1 MEASTSS
8 KSRSKYYAAPTS
20 MPTPRKTK
28 KRGCRIGP
36 VPGGPVPG
44 PGENSDKELSG
55 NAEEPSE
62 EASEDGDGSHEA
74 TSSTKAQESGTQ
86 TLWKRKGTEVVIATV
101 RTNNGNSIICL
112 RHNDLISLR
121 PHNLLNGEAM
131 EFFIQATLSRMGGV
145 RRLYVLHHFVIGV
158 ILFGETSQIS
168 RQSLKTV
175 DFDQYDGVIGFVNV
189 NNNHWKFVYL
199 HAPTSQIF
207 IIDPA
212 DPGIDLE
219 ETRKAAKRFRKY
231 FRTRFNLNGQKDWL
245 TLAWK
250 PATIS
255 HTTQRD
261 GTSCGVFVMEMARQ
275 TIHSFPAIPEEL
287 NIDSQCKNIAR
298 LREDMAEEM
307 LLAAESKMDFCCQC
321 GMKVPSAFEIQT
333 KDILWIEC
341 GKCNRWFHASC
352 LGMTAASVP
361 EKDTAWYC
369 EICL

>member
-1 MEASTSS
+1 MLPLPQCLHQE
-8 KSRSKYYAAPTS
+8 KQ
-20 MPTPRKTK
+20 K

-62 EASEDGDGSHEA
+62 EASEDGEGSHEA
-74 TSSTKAQESGTQ
+74 TSSAKAQESETQ
-86 TLWKRKGTEVVIATV
+86 TLWKRKGTEIVIATV

-212 DPGIDLE
+212 DPEIDLE

-275 TIHSFPAIPEEL
+275 IIQSFPAIPEEL

-307 LLAAESKMDFCCQC
+307 LLAAEVQNGFLLSMRNESSFGLRNPNKRHSLDRMRKMQQMVPCILPWNDSCQC
-321 GMKVPSAFEIQT
+321 SRERHCMV
-333 KDILWIEC
+333 L
-341 GKCNRWFHASC
+341 
-352 LGMTAASVP
+352 
-361 EKDTAWYC
+361 
-369 EICL
+369 

>member
-1 MEASTSS
+1 MEASSSS
-8 KSRSKYYAAPTS
+8 KSRSKYDAAPTS
-20 MPTPRKTK
+20 MPAPRKTK
-28 KRGCRIGP
+28 QRGCRI
-36 VPGGPVPG
+36 GPVPG

-74 TSSTKAQESGTQ
+74 TSSTKAQESETQ

-207 IIDPA
+207 IIDPD
-212 DPGIDLE
+212 DPESDLE
-219 ETRKAAKRFRKY
+219 ETRAPFPDNDGSSLAQGGHQTGRGGDQARPQTCYKEELLAALRFY
-231 FRTRFNLNGQKDWL
+231 
-245 TLAWK
+245 
-250 PATIS
+250 ATGS
-255 HTTQRD
+255 FLQVRD
-261 GTSCGVFVMEMARQ
+261 GTSCGVFVMEMARLIIQ
-275 TIHSFPAIPEEL
+275 SFPAIPEEL
-287 NIDSQCKNIAR
+287 NIDSECKNIAR

-307 LLAAESKMDFCCQC
+307 LLAA
-321 GMKVPSAFEIQT
+321 G
-333 KDILWIEC
+333 
-341 GKCNRWFHASC
+341 
-352 LGMTAASVP
+352 
-361 EKDTAWYC
+361 
-369 EICL
+369 